1 MDIWPGGIPDGDA
14 LVKAA
19 LQHEMIQRSPLVRV
33 VAIGK
38 AVEDDGVVLELI
50 ALEIRDVGAVLYWK
64 AQPVGE
70 YVLGGPDFVVTDD
83 VGTVYT
89 FLLPTWVSSEG
100 VAKGNTDLVPPP
112 PVKRWNDA
120 DRCPKDRRTWCVG
133 RSVGPRARR
142 ADRGPLDVRVPSRL
156 EPGDIRGH

>member
-83 VGTVYT
+83 VGRSTRSSYRRGCPARGWPRAT
-89 FLLPTWVSSEG
+89 RTLFRPRPSTLERCGSMSEG
-100 VAKGNTDLVPPP
+100 SADLV
-112 PVKRWNDA
+112 
-120 DRCPKDRRTWCVG
+120 RRSLRRASCATSRSRAAG
-133 RSVGPRARR
+133 RSSSVSART
-142 ADRGPLDVRVPSRL
+142 G
-156 EPGDIRGH
+156 